1 MKLRTKVII
10 LSCACVALVSTAFC
24 GWQVSQSLDN
34 LKVEIAEMDKTGADL
49 QNELKSLDKTSSEIT
64 EQIVELAFKNSN
76 EVGNEVANL
85 QNAYID
91 FRING
96 VSEQFASKE
105 DIAKELSQYI
115 AEDSASIGTLPWY
128 ESFESSDAIKPVWTY
143 VTTYGFTTDTSRMIW
158 FCKDSTT
165 DSLLAYMTGVYHA
178 DTKLCD
184 NLSLR
189 LTSLGARSVGTSE
202 DEGEDSGDMADR
214 IEYDENGQMYI
225 REPDEDAGGG
235 EHGDDAP
242 VESVGSE
249 TAQSADVRE

>member
-96 VSEQFASKE
+96 VTERFSSKE
-105 DIAKELSQYI
+105 NLVSISLRILLLSVHCRGMRVLSQ
-115 AEDSASIGTLPWY
+115 
-128 ESFESSDAIKPVWTY
+128 V
-143 VTTYGFTTDTSRMIW
+143 MQ
-158 FCKDSTT
+158 
-165 DSLLAYMTGVYHA
+165 
-178 DTKLCD
+178 
-184 NLSLR
+184 LSLYGLMLR
-189 LTSLGARSVGTSE
+189 LMVLPQILLG
-202 DEGEDSGDMADR
+202 
-214 IEYDENGQMYI
+214 
-225 REPDEDAGGG
+225 
-235 EHGDDAP
+235 
-242 VESVGSE
+242 
-249 TAQSADVRE
+249 